1 MKTKIS
7 IVVFL
12 IGTLFAVLHAQS
24 KTSKRVLLKGTV
36 LDAEGFPVHKGDV
49 FIDSLKTGF
58 RTNKK
63 GGFKLRIPP
72 ESNLISIFSEEHGM
86 QSAVYNGEEIV
97 DITFPKNSN
106 TITEKEL
113 VDLGY
118 VFDAD
123 VFRNSGKNDYSGY
136 NDIFQIIREK
146 FSGVTISGNAIYIR
160 GFIGGDQTPL
170 YIVDDNYVSSI
181 ESINVDELKSIEL
194 LKGEDTALYGARG
207 APGVFIITL
216 K

>member
-1 MKTKIS
+1 MKARIS
-7 IVVFL
+7 IIVFL
-12 IGTLFAVLHAQS
+12 IGTLFAVSHAQS
-24 KTSKRVLLKGTV
+24 KTSKRVQVRGTV
-36 LDAEGFPVHKGDV
+36 LDADGFPVHKGDI

-63 GGFKLRIPP
+63 GEYKLRIPQT
-72 ESNLISIFSEEHGM
+72 SNLVSVFSEEHGL
-86 QSAVYNGEEIV
+86 QSAVYNGEERV
-97 DITFPKNSN
+97 DITFPKNPT

-113 VDLGY
+113 ADMGY
-118 VFDAD
+118 VFDTD
-123 VFRNSGKNDYSGY
+123 VFRSNGRNDYSEY
-136 NDIFQIIREK
+136 MSIFQIIREK
-146 FSGVTISGNAIYIR
+146 FTGVTIIDNSLYIR

-170 YIVDDNYVSSI
+170 YIVDGNYVNSI

-207 APGVFIITL
+207 APGVFVITL